1 MFPFIVHLFIENL
14 LIEFKGK
21 ALALSGYLN
30 PPSVPVASLHK
41 CSQTIRVTT
50 FSDRGQR
57 GIWRRLREAPPPC
70 RTRRWCHLWGGCHMR
85 PGCRCRWRSGRVTT
99 CAGPTSRPQMTE
111 WHQSAL
117 REYPEE
123 ETHDNDQYLIIIIFI
138 DQRHVMNIWCFS
150 LTYRRLCEISCV

>member
-30 PPSVPVASLHK
+30 PPSVPVSVPVASLHK

-70 RTRRWCHLWGGCHMR
+70 RTRR
-85 PGCRCRWRSGRVTT
+85 
-99 CAGPTSRPQMTE
+99 
-111 WHQSAL
+111 
-117 REYPEE
+117 
-123 ETHDNDQYLIIIIFI
+123 
-138 DQRHVMNIWCFS
+138 
-150 LTYRRLCEISCV
+150 